1 MAELART
8 QQHVVHARL
17 LREQVASFI
26 QEYRMLA
33 PGQKVLAAVSGG
45 PDSMVL
51 LHLLRELAPHFKV
64 RLHVAHLHHCLRG
77 KDADLD
83 LIHVR
88 DYCKKLKIPFIS
100 KRIDV
105 RELARRKRLSLET
118 AARMARYEFLS
129 QCARRE
135 GATAIA
141 VGHTAD
147 DQVETFLMR
156 LLRGAGGRGLGGMQP
171 VRRAGEQMIIRPLL
185 RTWRLEILSLA
196 KTHRVRYRIDR
207 SNRDISFLR
216 NKVRH
221 RLIAYLQKEYS
232 PRIKE
237 ILRRSA
243 EILAHEHAFV
253 HDEAT
258 GLIQRLATVRG
269 ARIVLPLHRL
279 LALPPALRAELLR
292 IATAKLGGGTSP
304 GYSDIDA
311 VLNLCKGHRGAKQ
324 HHLPGG
330 VTASREYGT
339 LILSAGAKAKAEDYE
354 FPLEE
359 ELELSCPP
367 FILRFRFSTLAKGTI
382 RRLRKKPVKL
392 AEAWCEG
399 GAQCWPLLEHFSLDA
414 LNGKRIVV
422 RNRRP
427 GDRYRPLGM
436 RGTKKLKRIMIDEKL
451 PLRLRATMPL
461 IACGDEI
468 IWLPGYRIADR
479 YRVAPST
486 QRIAQVSVEK
496 AGEMW

>member
-1 MAELART
+1 
-8 QQHVVHARL
+8 
-17 LREQVASFI
+17 
-26 QEYRMLA
+26 MLA
-33 PGQKVLAAVSGG
+33 AGQKVFAAVSGG

-64 RLHVAHLHHCLRG
+64 RLHVAHLHHGLRG
-77 KDADLD
+77 KDADRD

-88 DYCKKLKIPFIS
+88 DYCKKFKIPFIS
-100 KRIDV
+100 KRADV
-105 RELARRKRLSLET
+105 RELAHRKRLSLET
-118 AARMARYEFLS
+118 AARMARYVFLS
-129 QCARRE
+129 QCASRV

-171 VRRAGEQMIIRPLL
+171 VRRAGELAIIRPLL
-185 RTWRLEILSLA
+185 RTWRTGILSLA

-221 RLIAYLQKEYS
+221 RLITYLQKEYS
-232 PRIKE
+232 PHIKE

-243 EILAHEHAFV
+243 EILGHEHAFV
-253 HDEAT
+253 HDEAAKFMT
-258 GLIQRLATVRG
+258 RLAEARG
-269 ARIVLPLHRL
+269 SRIVLPLHHL
-279 LALPPALRAELLR
+279 AALPPALRTELLR
-292 IATAKLGGGTSP
+292 ITVGELGEGASP

-311 VLNLCKGHRGAKQ
+311 VLDLCKGYRGAKQ
-324 HHLPGG
+324 HYLPGG
-330 VTASREYGT
+330 VTASREYDK
-339 LILSAGAKAKAEDYE
+339 LILSAGAKAKARDYE

-359 ELELSCPP
+359 GLELSCPP
-367 FILRFRFSTLAKGTI
+367 FTLRFRFSTIAKATI
-382 RRLRKKPVKL
+382 RQLKKKPVKL
-392 AEAWCEG
+392 AEAWGEG
-399 GAQCWPLLEHFSLDA
+399 GARCWPLIEHFSLDTIE
-414 LNGKRIVV
+414 GKRIMV

-427 GDRYRPLGM
+427 GDRFVPLGM

-451 PLRLRATMPL
+451 PLRLRATVPL

-468 IWLPGYRIADR
+468 IWLPGYRIADQ
-479 YRVAPST
+479 YRVISST
-486 QRIAQVSVEK
+486 RHVAQVSVEK